1 MKFRQRILAVIFTVA
16 ALITT
21 AVLLAPQNSM
31 AAGAGG
37 RPTAKVGEI
46 QEAPPNLP
54 PDARF
59 KTDALVIV
67 AHPDDETEIGSYL
80 ARLTFDEHKRVAAIY
95 GTPGNGG
102 GIPSA
107 THRLLR
113 SAISARSRPAKL
125 LPTMV

>member
-1 MKFRQRILAVIFTVA
+1 MKCRQWFWAVIFTVT

-21 AVLLAPQNSM
+21 AVLLAPQYSL

-37 RPTAKVGEI
+37 RPAAETGEI

-80 ARLTFDEHKRVAAIY
+80 ARRDL
-95 GTPGNGG
+95 
-102 GIPSA
+102 
-107 THRLLR
+107 
-113 SAISARSRPAKL
+113 
-125 LPTMV
+125 